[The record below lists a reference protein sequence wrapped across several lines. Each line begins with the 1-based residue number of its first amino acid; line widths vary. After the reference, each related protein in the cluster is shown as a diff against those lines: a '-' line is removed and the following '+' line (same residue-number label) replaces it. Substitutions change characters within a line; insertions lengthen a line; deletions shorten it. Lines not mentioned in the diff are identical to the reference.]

1 MGLSDSRPM
10 PAHGYLFPPAVG
22 RVATPAPPGIPVSS
36 TNLSLCAVPNHP
48 EKPSGVLLPLF
59 HHWWQASPSLA
70 GWPSFNLRHE
80 AESGSLSLRL
90 TGSPLTGSPPE
101 ASPSGLLHS
110 TLVRLHVER
119 VIHIV
124 DSFHST
130 RFASLLTHPRRKATQ
145 RKHRGFFS
153 CAICGTFS
161 GEAAARPSGENLLLS
176 APSPM
181 TFYRQVYSVDCLA
194 LIFGNWPLVCTL
206 PGHEKPIQR
215 FGKDTASRNTADG
228 RRSFRPRAG

>member
-90 TGSPLTGSPPE
+90 TGSPHE
-101 ASPSGLLHS
+101 ASPSGLLRS

-119 VIHIV
+119 VIHMV

-130 RFASLLTHPRRKATQ
+130 RFASLLAHQRRKGTP
-145 RKHRGFFS
+145 GFLCAFASSMRRSVLVKQNLPFS
-153 CAICGTFS
+153 S
-161 GEAAARPSGENLLLS
+161 LNPL
-176 APSPM
+176 
-181 TFYRQVYSVDCLA
+181 
-194 LIFGNWPLVCTL
+194 FG
-206 PGHEKPIQR
+206 
-215 FGKDTASRNTADG
+215 AG
-228 RRSFRPRAG
+228 RREAGQPTGRPTTGPFPSSMDLVPGREGSVKGARFWPRLANP

>member
-1 MGLSDSRPM
+1 MLSGFRSGTWVQSGLSSSYSSVFPARPLGSAVVTRFPATMGLSDSRPM

-90 TGSPLTGSPPE
+90 TGSPHE

-119 VIHIV
+119 VIHMV

-130 RFASLLTHPRRKATQ
+130 RFASLLAHQRRKDAKKTQ
-145 RKHRGFFS
+145 CFL
-153 CAICGTFS
+153 CGLASLRETLFCS
-161 GEAAARPSGENLLLS
+161 SI
-176 APSPM
+176 
-181 TFYRQVYSVDCLA
+181 FIVYAGGTD
-194 LIFGNWPLVCTL
+194 
-206 PGHEKPIQR
+206 H
-215 FGKDTASRNTADG
+215 
-228 RRSFRPRAG
+228 RRSWSVVLR

>member
-1 MGLSDSRPM
+1 MVLSVSRPM

-90 TGSPLTGSPPE
+90 TDSLHE
-101 ASPSGLLHS
+101 ASPSGLLRS
-110 TLVRLHVER
+110 TLVRLHVELY
-119 VIHIV
+119 IHIML
-124 DSFHST
+124 SFHST
-130 RFASLLTHPRRKATQ
+130 RLAS
-145 RKHRGFFS
+145 F
-153 CAICGTFS
+153 
-161 GEAAARPSGENLLLS
+161 
-176 APSPM
+176 
-181 TFYRQVYSVDCLA
+181 LA
-194 LIFGNWPLVCTL
+194 HHCQKIT
-206 PGHEKPIQR
+206 
-215 FGKDTASRNTADG
+215 D
-228 RRSFRPRAG
+228 